1 MKIKE
6 IQIRNFKRFSNL
18 IIKNLPE
25 TAKLVVLVGPN
36 GCGKT
41 SLFEALNY
49 WYKLNGYNSVGNA
62 DFYIKKNEN
71 EIIKTGDWYSNR
83 VVITKYG
90 NDITNQLDVH
100 GKFYFRSAYRNE
112 PQFVTKTLSKQDDPT
127 IRIDHE
133 TLMTTDATV
142 SSNYQRLISS
152 TLSGVYNN
160 TDENKTIN
168 QLRDELIGRLQEA
181 LKKVFED
188 LQLSSIGDPLINGS
202 FYFTKGISTNF
213 PYANL
218 SAGEKSAFDLLLD
231 LIIKSI
237 YYTDTVFCIDEPES
251 HMHTSLQSKLLE
263 ELYSL
268 IPDNSQL
275 WISTHSMG
283 MLKKAKELEEKNPG
297 TVVFLDFDNR
307 DFDSEVVM
315 TPSKID
321 STMWKRFLDLAFG
334 DLSTLIAP
342 STIVFCEGNPQGRK
356 FKDFDAQI
364 YHKIFEKEFPDVCFT
379 SIGSCSEIEN
389 EENTSMKIISKVL
402 SNSQKIKLVD
412 RDARTPEEVEELKQK
427 GIKVLSKRHIESFL
441 LDDEV
446 LQLLCKNEGKSDKYQ
461 EIVEMKKLKLE
472 SSITRGNAADDIKS
486 ASGEIFVEIKRILQ
500 LNRGGNT
507 KDAFFRDIMA
517 PLITPETR
525 VYQELKNEIFG

>member
-6 IQIRNFKRFSNL
+6 IQINDFKRFTNL
-18 IIKNLPE
+18 LIKDIPE
-25 TAKLVVLVGPN
+25 SAKLVVLVGPN

-41 SLFEALNY
+41 SLFEAFNH
-49 WYKLNGYNSVGNA
+49 WYKLNGFGNFGTYDYYVKKSDVSIQQDSWFSNKVRINFYNQSFNSREQVKG
-62 DFYIKKNEN
+62 
-71 EIIKTGDWYSNR
+71 
-83 VVITKYG
+83 
-90 NDITNQLDVH
+90 L
-100 GKFYFRSAYRNE
+100 FYFRSAYRNE
-112 PQFVTKTLSKQDDPT
+112 PQFITSSLNRQNDPT
-127 IRIDHE
+127 KQIDHD
-133 TLMTTDATV
+133 TLMSTDSVV
-142 SSNYQRLISS
+142 SSNYQRLISAS
-152 TLSGVYNN
+152 LSGLFEERNN
-160 TDENKTIN
+160 NKTVEE
-168 QLRDELIGRLQEA
+168 LRKELIGKIQTSLQR
-181 LKKVFED
+181 VFED
-188 LQLSSIGDPLINGS
+188 LQLSSIGDPLVNGS
-202 FYFTKGISTNF
+202 FYFTKGVSKDF

-218 SAGEKSAFDLLLD
+218 SAGEKSAFDLILD

-237 YYTDTVFCIDEPES
+237 YYKDTIFCIDEPES
-251 HMHTSLQSKLLE
+251 HMHTALQSKILD

-268 IPDNSQL
+268 VPDNSQL

-283 MLKKAKELEEKNPG
+283 MLKKAKELEESNPG
-297 TVVFLDFDNR
+297 TVIFLDFDNR
-307 DFDSEVVM
+307 DFDSEVIM

-389 EENTSMKIISKVL
+389 EDNTSMKIISNVL

-412 RDARTPEEVEELKQK
+412 RDARTPEEVEELRQK
-427 GIKVLSKRHIESFL
+427 GIKVLSKRHIECYL
-441 LDDEV
+441 LDDEII
-446 LQLLCKNEGKSDKYQ
+446 QLLCNHEGKMDKYQ
-461 EIVEMKKLKLE
+461 EIVDMKKQKLE
-472 SSITRGNAADDIKS
+472 NSISLGNAADDMKS
-486 ASGEIFVEIKRILQ
+486 ASGAIFVEIRQILQ

-507 KDAFFRDIMA
+507 KDAFFRDIIA

-525 VYQELKNEIFG
+525 VYQELKHEIFE